1 MILLDTDIVI
11 AHLKGN
17 PRVTEPILAQLS
29 EIAIP
34 AVALAELD
42 FGAKASARQ
51 TENLERLYTFVRA
64 VRVIPFDEQY
74 ATKHGTLKAELRRLG
89 RPTGAIDALIAATA
103 LAHGATLVTHNTA
116 DYVNIPRLRLEDWL
130 A

>member
-29 EIAIP
+29 EIALP

-42 FGAKASARQ
+42 FGGKASPRQ
-51 TENLERLYTFVRA
+51 TENLERLYTLVRA
-64 VRVIPFDEQY
+64 VQAKVIQ
-74 ATKHGTLKAELRRLG
+74 
-89 RPTGAIDALIAATA
+89 
-103 LAHGATLVTHNTA
+103 
-116 DYVNIPRLRLEDWL
+116 
-130 A
+130 

>member
-1 MILLDTDIVI
+1 MILLDSDIVI
-11 AHLKGN
+11 AHLKGH
-17 PRVTEPILAQLS
+17 PAVTQRILRQLS

-34 AVALAELD
+34 AVVLAELD

-51 TENLERLYTFVRA
+51 EENLTRLYEFVRA
-64 VRVIPFDEQY
+64 IGVIPFDRGCAAEY
-74 ATKHGTLKAELRRLG
+74 GTLKAELRRIG

-103 LAHGATLVTHNTA
+103 LAKGAVLVTHNQEH
-116 DYVNIPRLRLEDWL
+116 YRHIPGLRLEDWL

>member
-17 PRVTEPILAQLS
+17 PRVTEPILDQLS

-34 AVALAELD
+34 AIALAELD

-64 VRVIPFDEQY
+64 VRVIPFDEQC
-74 ATKHGTLKAELRRLG
+74 ATEHGTLKAELRRLG

-103 LAHGATLVTHNTA
+103 LTHGATLVTHNTG